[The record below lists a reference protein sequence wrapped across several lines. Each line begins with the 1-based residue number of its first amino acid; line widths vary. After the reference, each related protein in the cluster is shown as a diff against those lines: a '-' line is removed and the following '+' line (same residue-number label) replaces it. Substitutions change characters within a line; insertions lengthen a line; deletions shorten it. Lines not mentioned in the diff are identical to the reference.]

1 MSAKPTVATELDFIQ
16 ESEPKLTIDDLCFAT
31 ANYLEPAQVD
41 AIRRAYHYADSCH
54 EGQTRRSGESYITHP
69 LAVAHVLAM
78 MHMDYECIM
87 AGLLHDVIEDTDAA
101 RADLASQFGDTVA
114 ELVEGVTKLAQAAFE
129 SSKQSPVEKQAEN
142 LRKMLLAMSRDIRVI
157 IVKLADRLHNMRTLG
172 HLRPEKRRRIA
183 NETLEIYAPIAQRLG
198 MNLMRCELEDLG
210 FHVLHPLRYRVLA
223 DAVRRARGNRKEI
236 VSQITASIL
245 NRMEQEGLSADIQG
259 REKNLYS
266 IYKKMVS
273 KQLSFSEVMDVYA
286 FRIVV
291 DDVDTCYR
299 MLGVMHNLYKP
310 VQGKFK
316 DYIAISKANGYQ
328 SLHTV
333 LFGPYGVPIEIQ
345 IRSRD
350 MDHLAEAGVA
360 AHWLY
365 KTGGEADGNALAHRK
380 ARQWLQ
386 GILEMQ
392 KGSGDSEEFLENL
405 RMDLFP
411 DEIYVSTPKGEIL
424 TLARGASAVDFA
436 YAVHSDVG
444 NSCVAARVG
453 RHLVPLSTQL
463 ETGQSV
469 EIITSPTAH
478 PNPAW
483 LNFVVTPKARTNIR
497 QYLKHLQAE
506 EAITL
511 GQRLLSKHLLAFST
525 AMENIPTERINAV
538 IKEFEAKDFDEVLR
552 DIGLGNH
559 AALLVAQ
566 KLVHHET
573 PDKDPHAL
581 LIAGTEGMVVS
592 FARCCHPIPG
602 DPIHG
607 YISTGRGIIIHQRS
621 CKNSS
626 HLRVHNDKWLDVAW
640 SPEVSRVF
648 PVDLMVHVKNQ
659 RGVLAT
665 VAAVVSEADSNID
678 NVTVDERD
686 GGYSDLRL
694 TIEVYNRKH
703 LARVIRRLRL
713 LDMVERISRINS

>member
-1 MSAKPTVATELDFIQ
+1 MSAKPSVASELDFIQ

-31 ANYLEPAQVD
+31 SNYLETGQVD
-41 AIRRAYHYADSCH
+41 AIRRAYHFADNAH
-54 EGQTRRSGESYITHP
+54 EGQTRRSGERYITHP

-87 AGLLHDVIEDTDAA
+87 AGLLHDVIEDTALTKD
-101 RADLASQFGDTVA
+101 DLAAEFGEEVA
-114 ELVEGVTKLAQAAFE
+114 ELVEGVTKLAKAAFE
-129 SSKQSPVEKQAEN
+129 TQKHAQAEN

-183 NETLEIYAPIAQRLG
+183 HETLDIYAPIAQRLG

-210 FHVLHPLRYRVLA
+210 FHVLYPIRYRVLQGS
-223 DAVRRARGNRKEI
+223 VRKARGNRKEI
-236 VSQITASIL
+236 VTQITASIL
-245 NRMEQEGLSADIQG
+245 NRMEQEGLTADIQG

-266 IYKKMVS
+266 LYKKMVG
-273 KQLSFSEVMDVYA
+273 KHLTFSEVMDVYA
-286 FRIVV
+286 FRIIV
-291 DDVDTCYR
+291 DDVDACYR
-299 MLGVMHNLYKP
+299 MLGVVHNLYKP
-310 VQGKFK
+310 VEGKFK
-316 DYIAISKANGYQ
+316 DYIAIPKANGYQ

-333 LFGPYGVPIEIQ
+333 LFGPYGVPIEVQ

-350 MDHLAEAGVA
+350 MDHMAEAGVA

-365 KTGGEADGNALAHRK
+365 KTGESVGNNLAHRK

-392 KGSGDSEEFLENL
+392 KGSGDSMEFLENL
-405 RMDLFP
+405 RIDLFP

-424 TLARGASAVDFA
+424 TLPRGSTAVDFA

-463 ETGQSV
+463 ETGESV
-469 EIITSPTAH
+469 EIVTSPASH

-483 LNFVVTPKARTNIR
+483 LNFVVTAKARTNIR
-497 QYLKHLQAE
+497 HYLRNLQTEEAVLLGRRLLNKHL
-506 EAITL
+506 T
-511 GQRLLSKHLLAFST
+511 AFST
-525 AMENIPTERINAV
+525 SLDDIPEQRFTEIV
-538 IKEFEAKDFDEVLR
+538 QEFELGEFDELLQ

-559 AALLVAQ
+559 SALLIAQ
-566 KLVHHET
+566 KLVNEST
-573 PDKDPHAL
+573 PDKEPQAL
-581 LIAGTEGMVVS
+581 MIAGTEGMVVS

-607 YISTGRGIIIHQRS
+607 YVSTGRGIIIHQRG
-621 CKNSS
+621 CKNTS
-626 HLRVHNDKWLDVAW
+626 HMRVQNEKWLDVAW
-640 SPEVSRVF
+640 SPDVERDF
-648 PVDLMVHVKNQ
+648 PVDIMVHVKNQ

-665 VAAVVSEADSNID
+665 IASTVSEVDSNID
-678 NVTVDERD
+678 NVAVDEKD

-694 TIEVYNRKH
+694 TIEVMNRQH
-703 LARVIRRLRL
+703 LARVIRRLRHL
-713 LDMVERISRINS
+713 EMVERITRIN

>member
-1 MSAKPTVATELDFIQ
+1 MSAKPSVASELDFIQ

-31 ANYLEPAQVD
+31 SNYLENNQVES
-41 AIRRAYHYADSCH
+41 IRRAYHFAEQCH
-54 EGQTRRSGESYITHP
+54 EGQTRRSGERYITHP

-87 AGLLHDVIEDTDAA
+87 AGLLHDVIEDTEMSKRDVIAE
-101 RADLASQFGDTVA
+101 FGEPVA

-129 SSKQSPVEKQAEN
+129 TRQHAQAEN

-183 NETLEIYAPIAQRLG
+183 HETLEIYAPIAQRLG

-210 FHVLHPLRYRVLA
+210 FHVLYPIRYRVLG
-223 DAVRRARGNRKEI
+223 DAVRKARGNRKEI

-286 FRIVV
+286 FRIIV
-291 DDVDTCYR
+291 DDVDACYR
-299 MLGVMHNLYKP
+299 MLGVVHNLYKP

-316 DYIAISKANGYQ
+316 DYIAIPKANGYQ

-333 LFGPYGVPIEIQ
+333 LFGPYGVLIEVQ

-350 MDHLAEAGVA
+350 MDQLAEAGVA

-365 KTGGEADGNALAHRK
+365 KTGEVAGNTLAHRK
-380 ARQWLQ
+380 ARQWLH

-392 KGSGDSEEFLENL
+392 KSSGDSMEFLENL
-405 RMDLFP
+405 RIDLFP

-424 TLARGASAVDFA
+424 TLPRGSSAVDFA

-453 RHLVPLSTQL
+453 RHLVPLSSPL

-469 EIITSPTAH
+469 EIITSPTSH

-497 QYLKHLQAE
+497 NYLKHLQGE
-506 EAITL
+506 EAIQL
-511 GQRLLSKHLLAFST
+511 GLRLLNKHLTAFST
-525 AMENIPTERINAV
+525 ALENIPTKRITALL
-538 IKEFEAKDFDEVLR
+538 KEYELENFDELLS
-552 DIGLGNH
+552 DLGLGNIS
-559 AALLVAQ
+559 ALLVAQ
-566 KLVHHET
+566 KLLQEET
-573 PDKDPHAL
+573 PDKEPQAL
-581 LIAGTEGMVVS
+581 LIAGTEGMVVN

-607 YISTGRGIIIHQRS
+607 FVSAGRGIIIHQRS
-621 CKNSS
+621 CKNTT
-626 HLRVHNDKWLDVAW
+626 HLREQNEKWLDVAW
-640 SPEVSRVF
+640 AKEINRDF
-648 PVDLMVHVKNQ
+648 PVDLMMHLRNQ
-659 RGVLAT
+659 RGALAT
-665 VAAVVSEADSNID
+665 IASVISEAESNID
-678 NVTVDERD
+678 NVIVDERD
-686 GGYSDLRL
+686 GGYTNLRL
-694 TIEVYNRKH
+694 TIEVTDRQH
-703 LARVIRRLRL
+703 LARIIRRLRQL
-713 LDMVERISRINS
+713 EMVERINRINN

>member
-1 MSAKPTVATELDFIQ
+1 MSAKPSVASELDFIQ
-16 ESEPKLTIDDLCFAT
+16 ESEPKLTIDDLCYAT
-31 ANYLEPAQVD
+31 ANYLESGQVD
-41 AIRRAYHYADSCH
+41 AIRRAYHFADHAH
-54 EGQTRRSGESYITHP
+54 EGQTRRSGERYITHP

-87 AGLLHDVIEDTDAA
+87 AGLLHDVIEDTALTK
-101 RADLASQFGDTVA
+101 ADLAAEFGEEVG
-114 ELVEGVTKLAQAAFE
+114 ELVEGVTKLAKAAFE
-129 SSKQSPVEKQAEN
+129 TQKHAQAEN

-183 NETLEIYAPIAQRLG
+183 NETLDIYAPIAQRLG

-210 FHVLHPLRYRVLA
+210 FHVLYPIRYRVLQ
-223 DAVRRARGNRKEI
+223 DAVRKSRGNRKEI
-236 VSQITASIL
+236 VTQITASIL

-266 IYKKMVS
+266 LYKKMVS

-286 FRIVV
+286 FRIIV
-291 DDVDTCYR
+291 DDVDACYR
-299 MLGVMHNLYKP
+299 MLGVVHNLYKP

-316 DYIAISKANGYQ
+316 DYIAIPKANGYQ

-333 LFGPYGVPIEIQ
+333 LFGPYGVPIEVQ
-345 IRSRD
+345 LRSRD
-350 MDHLAEAGVA
+350 MDHMAEAGVA

-365 KTGGEADGNALAHRK
+365 KTGESVGNNLAHRK

-392 KGSGDSEEFLENL
+392 KGSGDSMEFLENL
-405 RMDLFP
+405 RIDLFP

-424 TLARGASAVDFA
+424 TLPRGATAVDFA

-444 NSCVAARVG
+444 NNCVAARVG
-453 RHLVPLSTQL
+453 RHLVPLSSQL
-463 ETGQSV
+463 ETGESV
-469 EIITSPTAH
+469 EIITSPASH

-483 LNFVVTPKARTNIR
+483 LNFVVTAKARTNIR
-497 QYLKHLQAE
+497 NYLRHLQTEEAVLLGRRLLNKHL
-506 EAITL
+506 T
-511 GQRLLSKHLLAFST
+511 AFST
-525 AMENIPTERINAV
+525 NLDEVPVERFNELIN
-538 IKEFEAKDFDEVLR
+538 EFELKQFDDLLE

-559 AALLVAQ
+559 SALLIAQ
-566 KLVHHET
+566 KLVHEST
-573 PDKDPHAL
+573 PDTEAQAL
-581 LIAGTEGMVVS
+581 MIAGTEGMVVS

-607 YISTGRGIIIHQRS
+607 YVSSGRGIIIHQRG
-621 CKNSS
+621 CKNTS
-626 HLRVHNDKWLDVAW
+626 HLRVQNEKWLDVAW
-640 SPEVSRVF
+640 SPDVSRDF
-648 PVDLMVHVKNQ
+648 PVDIMIHVKNQ

-665 VAAVVSEADSNID
+665 IAAVVSESDSNID
-678 NVTVDERD
+678 NVVVDERD

-694 TIEVYNRKH
+694 TIEVANRQH
-703 LARVIRRLRL
+703 LARLIRRLRRL
-713 LDMVERISRINS
+713 EMVERITRIN

>member
-1 MSAKPTVATELDFIQ
+1 MSAKPSVASELDFIQ

-31 ANYLEPAQVD
+31 SNYLENNQVES
-41 AIRRAYHYADSCH
+41 IRRAYHFAEQCH
-54 EGQTRRSGESYITHP
+54 EGQTRRSGERYITHP

-87 AGLLHDVIEDTDAA
+87 AGLLHDVIEDTEMSKRDVIAE
-101 RADLASQFGDTVA
+101 FGEPVA

-129 SSKQSPVEKQAEN
+129 TRQHAQAEN

-183 NETLEIYAPIAQRLG
+183 HETLEIYAPIAQRLG

-210 FHVLHPLRYRVLA
+210 FHVLYPIRYRVLG
-223 DAVRRARGNRKEI
+223 DAVRKARGNRKEI

-286 FRIVV
+286 FRIIV
-291 DDVDTCYR
+291 DDVDACYR
-299 MLGVMHNLYKP
+299 MLGVVHNLYKP

-316 DYIAISKANGYQ
+316 DYIAIPKANGYQ

-333 LFGPYGVPIEIQ
+333 LFGPYGVPIEVQ

-350 MDHLAEAGVA
+350 MDQLAEAGVA

-365 KTGGEADGNALAHRK
+365 KTGEVAGNTLAHRK
-380 ARQWLQ
+380 ARQWLH

-392 KGSGDSEEFLENL
+392 KSSGDSMEFLENL
-405 RMDLFP
+405 RIDLFP

-424 TLARGASAVDFA
+424 TLPRGSSAVDFA

-453 RHLVPLSTQL
+453 RHLVPLSSPL

-469 EIITSPTAH
+469 EIITSPTSH

-497 QYLKHLQAE
+497 NYLKHLQGE
-506 EAITL
+506 EAIQL
-511 GQRLLSKHLLAFST
+511 GLRLLNKHLTAFST
-525 AMENIPTERINAV
+525 ALENIPTKRITALL
-538 IKEFEAKDFDEVLR
+538 KEYELENFDELLS
-552 DIGLGNH
+552 DLGLGNIS
-559 AALLVAQ
+559 ALLVAQ
-566 KLVHHET
+566 KLLQEET
-573 PDKDPHAL
+573 PDKEPQAL
-581 LIAGTEGMVVS
+581 LIAGTEGMVVN

-607 YISTGRGIIIHQRS
+607 FVSAGRGIIIHQR
-621 CKNSS
+621 
-626 HLRVHNDKWLDVAW
+626 
-640 SPEVSRVF
+640 
-648 PVDLMVHVKNQ
+648 
-659 RGVLAT
+659 
-665 VAAVVSEADSNID
+665 
-678 NVTVDERD
+678 
-686 GGYSDLRL
+686 
-694 TIEVYNRKH
+694 
-703 LARVIRRLRL
+703 
-713 LDMVERISRINS
+713 

>member
-1 MSAKPTVATELDFIQ
+1 MSAKPSVASELDFIQ

-31 ANYLEPAQVD
+31 SNYLENNQVES
-41 AIRRAYHYADSCH
+41 IRRAYHFAEQCH
-54 EGQTRRSGESYITHP
+54 EGQTRRSGERYITHP

-87 AGLLHDVIEDTDAA
+87 AGLLHDVIEDTEMSKRDVIAE
-101 RADLASQFGDTVA
+101 FGEPVA

-129 SSKQSPVEKQAEN
+129 TRQHAQAEN

-183 NETLEIYAPIAQRLG
+183 HETLEIYAPIAQRLG

-210 FHVLHPLRYRVLA
+210 FHVLYPIRYRVLG
-223 DAVRRARGNRKEI
+223 DAVRKARGNRKEI

-286 FRIVV
+286 FRIIV
-291 DDVDTCYR
+291 DDVDACYR
-299 MLGVMHNLYKP
+299 MLGVVHNLYKP

-316 DYIAISKANGYQ
+316 DYIAIPKANGYQ

-333 LFGPYGVPIEIQ
+333 LFGPYGVPIEVQ

-350 MDHLAEAGVA
+350 MDQLAEAGVA

-365 KTGGEADGNALAHRK
+365 KTGEVAGNTLAHRK
-380 ARQWLQ
+380 ARQWLH

-392 KGSGDSEEFLENL
+392 KSSGDSMEFLENL
-405 RMDLFP
+405 RIDLFP

-424 TLARGASAVDFA
+424 TLPRGSSAVDFA

-453 RHLVPLSTQL
+453 RNLVPLSSPL

-469 EIITSPTAH
+469 EIITSPTSH

-497 QYLKHLQAE
+497 NYLKHLQGE
-506 EAITL
+506 EAIQL
-511 GQRLLSKHLLAFST
+511 GLRLLNKHLTAFST
-525 AMENIPTERINAV
+525 ALENIPTKRITALL
-538 IKEFEAKDFDEVLR
+538 KEYELETFDELLS
-552 DIGLGNH
+552 DLGLGNIS
-559 AALLVAQ
+559 ALLVAQ
-566 KLVHHET
+566 KLLQEET
-573 PDKDPHAL
+573 PDKEPQAL
-581 LIAGTEGMVVS
+581 LIAGTEGMVVN

-607 YISTGRGIIIHQRS
+607 FVSAGRGIIIHQRS
-621 CKNSS
+621 CKNTT
-626 HLRVHNDKWLDVAW
+626 HLREQNEKWLDVAW
-640 SPEVSRVF
+640 AKEINRDF
-648 PVDLMVHVKNQ
+648 PVDLMMHLRNQ
-659 RGVLAT
+659 RGALAT
-665 VAAVVSEADSNID
+665 IASVISEAESNID
-678 NVTVDERD
+678 NVIVDERD
-686 GGYSDLRL
+686 GGYTNLRL
-694 TIEVYNRKH
+694 TIEVTNRQH
-703 LARVIRRLRL
+703 LARIIRRLRQL
-713 LDMVERISRINS
+713 EMVERINRINN

>member
-1 MSAKPTVATELDFIQ
+1 MSAKPSVASELDFIQ
-16 ESEPKLTIDDLCFAT
+16 ESEPKLTIDDLCYAT
-31 ANYLEPAQVD
+31 ANYLESGQVD
-41 AIRRAYHYADSCH
+41 AIRRAYHFADNAH
-54 EGQTRRSGESYITHP
+54 EGQTRRSGERYITHP

-87 AGLLHDVIEDTDAA
+87 AGLLHDVIEDTALTK
-101 RADLASQFGDTVA
+101 ADLAAEFGEEVG
-114 ELVEGVTKLAQAAFE
+114 ELVEGVTKLAKAAFE
-129 SSKQSPVEKQAEN
+129 TQKHAQAEN

-183 NETLEIYAPIAQRLG
+183 NETLDIYAPIAQRLG

-210 FHVLHPLRYRVLA
+210 FHVLYPIRYRVLQ
-223 DAVRRARGNRKEI
+223 DAVRKSRGNRKEI
-236 VSQITASIL
+236 VTQITASIL

-266 IYKKMVS
+266 LYKKMVS

-286 FRIVV
+286 FRIIV
-291 DDVDTCYR
+291 DDVDACYR
-299 MLGVMHNLYKP
+299 MLGVVHNLYKP

-316 DYIAISKANGYQ
+316 DYIAIPKANGYQ

-333 LFGPYGVPIEIQ
+333 LFGPYGVPIEVQ

-350 MDHLAEAGVA
+350 MDHMAEAGVA

-365 KTGGEADGNALAHRK
+365 KTGESVGNNLAHRK

-392 KGSGDSEEFLENL
+392 KGSGDSMEFLENL
-405 RMDLFP
+405 RIDLFP

-424 TLARGASAVDFA
+424 TLPRGATAVDFA

-444 NSCVAARVG
+444 NNCVAARVG
-453 RHLVPLSTQL
+453 RHLVPLSSQL
-463 ETGQSV
+463 ETGESV
-469 EIITSPTAH
+469 EIITSPASH

-483 LNFVVTPKARTNIR
+483 LNFVVTAKARTNIR
-497 QYLKHLQAE
+497 NYLRHLQTEEAVLLGRRLLNKHL
-506 EAITL
+506 T
-511 GQRLLSKHLLAFST
+511 AFST
-525 AMENIPTERINAV
+525 NLDEIPVERFNELIN
-538 IKEFEAKDFDEVLR
+538 EFELKQFDDLLE

-559 AALLVAQ
+559 SALLIAQ
-566 KLVHHET
+566 KLVHEST
-573 PDKDPHAL
+573 PDTEAQAL
-581 LIAGTEGMVVS
+581 MIAGTEGMVVS

-607 YISTGRGIIIHQRS
+607 YVSSGRGIIIHQRG
-621 CKNSS
+621 CKNTS
-626 HLRVHNDKWLDVAW
+626 HLRVQNEKWLDVAW
-640 SPEVSRVF
+640 SPDVSRDF
-648 PVDLMVHVKNQ
+648 PVDIMIHVKNQ

-665 VAAVVSEADSNID
+665 IAAVVSESDSNID
-678 NVTVDERD
+678 NVVVDERD

-694 TIEVYNRKH
+694 TIEVANRQH
-703 LARVIRRLRL
+703 LARVIRRLRR
-713 LDMVERISRINS
+713 LDMVERITRIN